1 MRPGARTPHP
11 RSRLLEGGRRP
22 AGSGR
27 LVPAKLPLALGG
39 PGRRS
44 GRQREP
50 ASPPCVSPAPAR
62 PPEPRPRRLPP
73 SQSHTSLPSGQD
85 HKRLVLSQ
93 VSPGHGS
100 RLLGTRH
107 PRPTA
112 PQRPW
117 DLLLRLPG
125 QPGISREPWG
135 WFQGTQPSGRKWKPA
150 TLQAPASSP
159 TSPRKTNRNLHPGRP
174 AVSVSLAQAGGAH
187 SPRPPTGCPLL
198 PRSPRSCGRG
208 VAGFCVRF
216 AACFHVSC
224 SPVSGGFSL
233 LCCSWGTSRI
243 LQQQLQG

>member
-27 LVPAKLPLALGG
+27 LVPAKLPLALGR

-112 PQRPW
+112 PQRPGTCSCGSRAN
-117 DLLLRLPG
+117 LESAENPGAGFRGHSPAAGSGSLPPSRPRLRHRHLRGKPTETSTQDARPCPCPWPRLAEPTLRGRPPAALSCPG
-125 QPGISREPWG
+125 
-135 WFQGTQPSGRKWKPA
+135 
-150 TLQAPASSP
+150 APAP
-159 TSPRKTNRNLHPGRP
+159 
-174 AVSVSLAQAGGAH
+174 VD
-187 SPRPPTGCPLL
+187 
-198 PRSPRSCGRG
+198 
-208 VAGFCVRF
+208 VA
-216 AACFHVSC
+216 
-224 SPVSGGFSL
+224 
-233 LCCSWGTSRI
+233 
-243 LQQQLQG
+243 